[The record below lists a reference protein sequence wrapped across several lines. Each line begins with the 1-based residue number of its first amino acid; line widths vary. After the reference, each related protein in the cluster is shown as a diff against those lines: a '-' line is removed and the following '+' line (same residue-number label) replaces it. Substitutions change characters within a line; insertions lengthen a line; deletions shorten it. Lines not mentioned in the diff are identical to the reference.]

1 MSRKN
6 KVKNSRKR
14 TSPGLLKRW
23 FAESGSQW
31 SKAIGRWL
39 GCLVILIAVISG
51 MVVGLRYLDRYV
63 KEEVASRR
71 EIQWEVMLADPQPQ
85 WASDELKDAICLSS
99 GLSSDDF
106 LLDEGLVG
114 KWAGN
119 LALNPWVKH
128 LNQVRKRYDG
138 LVVIDCQLRE
148 PIGLVE
154 QAGRVYYIDDDGVIL
169 PEMPIYG
176 HLVRL
181 EGFSEELPEPGQ
193 YIKSKSLVAGLQ
205 VLAMIREVDANLL
218 SRERLWGELAVLDV
232 GNHEGRVSREDSHLT
247 LYTKNNT
254 PIRWGAAVGRERPF
268 YEAPA
273 NFKLASL
280 YRVFKKYYS
289 LDRYS
294 YVDLRNL
301 RKERSDPVRR
311 SG

>member
-1 MSRKN
+1 MSRKS
-6 KVKNSRKR
+6 KAKSSRKR

-23 FAESGSQW
+23 LAGSGSQW
-31 SKAIGRWL
+31 SKAIGRRL
-39 GCLVILIAVISG
+39 GRLVILIAVISG
-51 MVVGLRYLDRYV
+51 AVVGLRYLDRYA
-63 KEEVASRR
+63 KEVTGQREV
-71 EIQWEVMLADPQPQ
+71 QWEVMLAEPQPQ

-99 GLSSDDF
+99 GLTSDDF
-106 LLDEGLVG
+106 LLDEGLVD

-119 LALNPWVKH
+119 LARNPWVKS

-138 LVVIDCQLRE
+138 RVVIDCQLRE

-154 QAGRVYYIDDDGVIL
+154 QAGQVYYIDNEGVIL

-181 EGFSEELPEPGQ
+181 EGFSGELPEPGKC
-193 YIKSKSLVAGLQ
+193 IKSKSLIAGVQ
-205 VLAMIREVDANLL
+205 VLAMIREVDAKVL
-218 SRERLWGELAVLDV
+218 SRERLWRELAVLDV
-232 GNHEGRVSREDSHLT
+232 GNYEGLVRREDSHLT

-254 PIRWGAAVGRERPF
+254 PIHWGAAVGRERPF
-268 YEAPA
+268 YEASA

-311 SG
+311 NG